1 MLLDQLRLFLAIL
14 DRGSMAA
21 AARDLGLSPAT
32 VSERL
37 AALEAHYGARLLH
50 RTTRSFSLTEEGRTL
65 AEGAQHLLAE
75 ADELDARIRL
85 GAERAAGPI
94 RLSAPA
100 DLGRNRIARVLDA
113 FQAAHP
119 AVEIDLH
126 LSDGYVDLA
135 AQGFDLAVRYGD
147 LRDSALMV
155 RRLADCARHI
165 CASPAYLERHGA
177 PQHPD
182 DLSRHNCLMMRFG
195 PNTDRFWPFLIDG
208 RTRSIAVRGDRT
220 ANDGEAVRE
229 WAVAGH
235 GIARKSEWDI
245 AEDIAT
251 GRLVPL
257 LTAFETPPVGL
268 QVVYPQGRGRIRRVR
283 LLIEALAAEFS

>member
-37 AALEAHYGARLLH
+37 SALEAHYGTRLLH
-50 RTTRSFSLTEEGRTL
+50 RTTRSLSPTEEGRAL
-65 AEGAQHLLAE
+65 AEGALHLLAE
-75 ADELDARIRL
+75 AEELDSRIRL
-85 GAERAAGPI
+85 GADNVAGPV

-113 FQAAHP
+113 FQSAHP

-126 LSDGYVDLA
+126 LSDGYVDLV

-147 LRDSALMV
+147 LQDSSLMV
-155 RRLADCARHI
+155 RRLADCARHV
-165 CASPAYLERHGA
+165 CAAPAYLDRHGV
-177 PQHPD
+177 PEHPD
-182 DLSRHNCLMMRFG
+182 DLTHHNCLMMRFG
-195 PNTDRFWPFLIDG
+195 PNTDRFWPFRIDG
-208 RTRSIAVRGDRT
+208 RTRRIAVRGDRT
-220 ANDGEAVRE
+220 ANDGESVRA
-229 WAVAGH
+229 WCVAGY

-245 AEDIAT
+245 AEDLEA
-251 GRLVPL
+251 GRLVRL
-257 LTAFETPPVGL
+257 LTAFETPPIGL
-268 QVVYPQGRGRIRRVR
+268 QVVYPAGRGHVRRIR
-283 LLIEALAAEFS
+283 LLIDALAAEFA